1 MSSAAIAVPP
11 HVRALLFDCD
21 GTLVDTMPLH
31 WQAWLETLRE
41 FGIEI
46 SLEFIAA
53 YRGATVED
61 IVAAVSRATGR
72 EIDLAAFVP
81 RKQGRFRE
89 LLPGVREIA
98 LVADLVRAHHGR
110 LPMAIV
116 SGGCRRN
123 VTASL
128 EATSLARYFPVVL
141 TSDDPFPGK
150 PAPDI
155 LLEAAR
161 RLGVPPAHCQVF
173 EDGDLGLEAARAA
186 GMLATDVRP
195 WIGEPERPSPAAARR
210 NRTAHRTP

>member
-1 MSSAAIAVPP
+1 MSTILSVPA
-11 HVRALLFDCD
+11 HIRGLLFDCD

-41 FGIEI
+41 FGVEI
-46 SLEFIAA
+46 SQEFIAA
-53 YRGATVED
+53 YRGATVTD
-61 IVAAVSRATGR
+61 IVAAVSRATGKS
-72 EIDLAAFVP
+72 IDVAAFVP

-89 LLPGVREIA
+89 LLPGVQEIA
-98 LVADLVRAHHGR
+98 LVADVVRAHHTR

-123 VTASL
+123 VLASL
-128 EATSLARYFPVVL
+128 EATGLMRYFPVVL

-161 RLGVPPAHCQVF
+161 RLGVAPEFCQVF
-173 EDGDLGLEAARAA
+173 EDGDLGLDAAHRA

-195 WIGEPERPSPAAARR
+195 WIESGERLKAEG
-210 NRTAHRTP
+210 

>member
-1 MSSAAIAVPP
+1 MSSAIIPVPP

-31 WQAWLETLRE
+31 WQAWIETMRE
-41 FGIEI
+41 FGIQI
-46 SLEFIAA
+46 SLDFIAA
-53 YRGATVED
+53 YRGATVHD
-61 IVAAVSRATGR
+61 IVKAVSQATGR
-72 EIDLAAFVP
+72 TIDPKAFVP

-123 VTASL
+123 VVASL
-128 EATSLARYFPVVL
+128 EATNLAQYFPVVL

-150 PAPDI
+150 PAPD
-155 LLEAAR
+155 LFLEAAR
-161 RLGVPPAHCQVF
+161 RLGVAPAHCQVF
-173 EDGDLGLEAARAA
+173 EDGDLGLDAARAA

-195 WIGEPERPSPAAARR
+195 WIGDQAAGLAQD
-210 NRTAHRTP
+210 AHKT